1 MLMCLPGLQK
11 CILCAFIYS
20 TKVFT
25 KANPVPGA
33 MLVPGD
39 LVLSKNTDQA
49 PGLMEFPVG
58 RRKQTRKILE
68 LQFVF

>member
-1 MLMCLPGLQK
+1 
-11 CILCAFIYS
+11 
-20 TKVFT
+20 
-25 KANPVPGA
+25 

-39 LVLSKNTDQA
+39 PVLSKNTDQA